1 MAPFVIAHYR
11 ITSKLGEGGMGAVYR
26 ATDTKLNRDVAV
38 KVLPESFANDPD
50 RLARFTREA
59 QVLAALNHPHIAAI
73 YGVENTAFV
82 MELVEGESLRQ
93 ILERGPVTTETALE
107 YAAQIAEAL
116 EAAHER
122 GIVHRDL
129 KPANIMVTPSGVVKV
144 LDFGLA
150 AVMNDPTAASADRAN
165 SPTLTMKATQAGV
178 ILGTAGYM
186 SPEQARGKPVDKRTD
201 IWAFGVVLY
210 EMITGKRLFEGEDL
224 TETLAS
230 VVKDKP
236 DLSSVPMRVR
246 GLIERCLEKDP
257 KRRLRDIGDIPL
269 LLSAVPAPVS
279 AQAAKKSGKLP
290 WIAAAVLAAA
300 LGVAL
305 WAAWRSQKTAD
316 RPLVRLDVDLGA
328 DVSLPGL
335 VPGGINVVLSPDGTR
350 LAYSS
355 GMPPKLFIRRL
366 DQPNATLLSSI
377 EGSALPFFS
386 PDGQWVAFRSGEKM
400 DKVSVEGG
408 AVVEAGSVGT
418 GNYAG
423 ACWSDDGN
431 IIMSEAAGRGLI
443 SIPAAGGAI
452 KTLVPLAS
460 DEFALGLPQMLP
472 GGKAVLFVQVTAF
485 EPDKVN
491 IQVLR
496 LADGHRTTL
505 VRGGSSPRYV
515 ATPGG
520 DYLLY
525 ENKETLF
532 AIPFNLDRLET
543 RGTAIAILND
553 VAYDPFVGT
562 GQFDFSPAPQGH
574 GTLVYRRSRGN
585 SSQLVTLNWVD
596 SAGKREPLRAKPGN
610 YHALSISPDGKKMAL
625 SIMGGDG
632 AGIWIY
638 DLARETMTRLTFEQG
653 TYDAPV
659 WTPDGRFIV
668 FSAFGV
674 GIQYAR
680 ADGAVRPHVLVE
692 SKAIL
697 DPAAFAPDG
706 KVLAYNEIKGGRTQI
721 WTVPVQDAGSQLKA
735 GKAEAF
741 QGDGFRSADGISPD
755 GRWLAYTSSESGK
768 LEVYVRAF
776 PLSPGQGGKWQI
788 SNGDGR
794 ESFWAH
800 NGHDLLYRSGDRIM
814 AARYSARG
822 DTFAAET
829 PRVWLDHFSGIAWT
843 LARDD
848 KRALVFAPIESAETS
863 KPDHEVVFLLNFL
876 DELRRRVPA
885 GK

>member
-1 MAPFVIAHYR
+1 VTPFVIAHYR

-73 YGVENTAFV
+73 YGVENAAFV

-93 ILERGPVTTETALE
+93 ILERGPVPTETALE

-150 AVMNDPTAASADRAN
+150 AVMSDPTAASADRAN
-165 SPTLTMKATQAGV
+165 SPTLTLKATQAGV

-186 SPEQARGKPVDKRTD
+186 SPEQARGKSVDKRTD

-230 VVKDKP
+230 IVKDKP
-236 DLSSVPMRVR
+236 DLTSVPVRVR
-246 GLIERCLEKDP
+246 GLLERCLEKDP

-269 LLSAVPAPVS
+269 LLSAAPAPVS
-279 AQAAKKSGKLP
+279 LQGVGHRALP
-290 WIAAAVLAAA
+290 WITAA
-300 LGVAL
+300 LLAVAL
-305 WAAWRSQKTAD
+305 GISLWAPWRSQKTED

-328 DVSLPGL
+328 DVSLPAL

-366 DQPNATLLSSI
+366 DQPNATLISSV
-377 EGSALPFFS
+377 EGSVLPFFS
-386 PDGQWVAFRSGEKM
+386 PDGQWVAFRSGDKM
-400 DKVSVEGG
+400 NKVSVEGG
-408 AVVEAGSVGT
+408 AVVVAGSAGT

-423 ACWSDDGN
+423 ACWAEDGS
-431 IIMSEAAGRGLI
+431 IIMSEAVGRGLV
-443 SIPAAGGAI
+443 SIPAAGGVL

-460 DEFALGLPQMLP
+460 GEFALGLPQALP
-472 GGKAVLFVQVTAF
+472 GGKAILFSQITAF
-485 EPDKVN
+485 EPDKIN
-491 IQVLR
+491 IQAQR
-496 LADGHRTTL
+496 LTDGRRTTL
-505 VRGGSSPRYV
+505 VRGGTSPRYV
-515 ATPGG
+515 AATDGG
-520 DYLLY
+520 YLIY
-525 ENKETLF
+525 VNKETLF
-532 AIPFNLDRLET
+532 AIRFDPDRVET
-543 RGTAIAILND
+543 RGAAVAILND
-553 VAYDPFVGT
+553 VAYDPYVGT
-562 GQFDFSPAPQGH
+562 GQFDFSPVPPGH
-574 GTLVYRRSRGN
+574 GTLVYRRSLGN
-585 SSQLVTLNWVD
+585 SSQVVALYWLD
-596 SAGKREPLRAKPGN
+596 ASGKRAPARVKPGT
-610 YHALSISPDGKKMAL
+610 YHGMSVSPDGRKVAL
-625 SIMGGDG
+625 SAMGGERS
-632 AGIWIY
+632 GIWVY
-638 DLARETMTRLTFEQG
+638 DLSRDTMTRLTFDQG

-659 WTPDGRFIV
+659 WTPDGRYIA

-680 ADGAVRPHVLVE
+680 GDGAGRPRILVE
-692 SKAIL
+692 SKTIV
-697 DPAAFAPDG
+697 DPAAFGPDG
-706 KVLAYNEIKGGRTQI
+706 KILAYNEITGGKTQI
-721 WTVPVQDAGSQLKA
+721 WTVPVHDSGGQLTA
-735 GKAEAF
+735 GKPELF
-741 QGDGFRSADGISPD
+741 QEDGFRSADGISPD
-755 GRWLAYTSSESGK
+755 GRWLSYTSSESGK
-768 LEVYVRAF
+768 PETYVRAF
-776 PLSPGQGGKWQI
+776 PLAPGQGGKWQI

-794 ESFWAH
+794 ESFWAP
-800 NGHDLLYRSGDRIM
+800 NGHDLLFRSGNRIM
-814 AARYSARG
+814 AARYTAQG

-829 PRVWLDHFSGIAWT
+829 PRVWLDHFDGTVWT
-843 LARDD
+843 LSPGD
-848 KRALVFAPIESAETS
+848 KRTLELAPAESAESS
-863 KPDHEVVFLLNFL
+863 KPEHEVVFLQNFT

>member
-1 MAPFVIAHYR
+1 MSPGQSIAHYR
-11 ITSKLGEGGMGAVYR
+11 IVTKLGEGGMGAVYR

-93 ILERGPVTTETALE
+93 ILERGPVPTETALE

-129 KPANIMVTPSGVVKV
+129 KPANIMVAPSGVVKV

-150 AVMNDPTAASADRAN
+150 AVMNDATPASADRAN
-165 SPTLTMKATQAGV
+165 SPTLTMRATQAGV

-186 SPEQARGKPVDKRTD
+186 SPEQARGKQVDKRTD

-236 DLSSVPMRVR
+236 DLTSVPMRVR
-246 GLIERCLEKDP
+246 GLLDRCLEKDP
-257 KRRLRDIGDIPL
+257 KKRLRDIGDMEL
-269 LLSAVPAPVS
+269 LLAAPAPVS
-279 AQAAKKSGKLP
+279 ARAARQPGTLP

-300 LGVAL
+300 LGITL
-305 WAAWRSQKTAD
+305 WAPWRAKELAHS
-316 RPLVRLDVDLGA
+316 PLVRLDVDLGA
-328 DVSLPGL
+328 DVSLPAL
-335 VPGGINVVLSPDGTR
+335 VPGGVNVVLSPDGTR

-355 GMPPKLFIRRL
+355 GTPPRLFIRRL
-366 DQPNATLLSSI
+366 DQPNATEI
-377 EGSALPFFS
+377 TAMEGSVLPVFS
-386 PDGQWVAFRSGEKM
+386 PDGQWVAFRSGDKLN
-400 DKVSVEGG
+400 KVSVEGG
-408 AVVEAGSVGT
+408 AVVVAAGAGT

-423 ACWSDDGN
+423 ACWAEDGS
-431 IIMSEAAGRGLI
+431 IIISEAVGRGLV
-443 SIPAAGGAI
+443 SIPAAGGAL

-460 DEFALGLPQMLP
+460 GEFALGLPQSLP
-472 GGKAVLFVQVTAF
+472 GGKAILFAQVTAF

-491 IQVLR
+491 IEVLR

-515 ATPGG
+515 AAPGG
-520 DYLLY
+520 GYLIY
-525 ENKETLF
+525 VNKETLF
-532 AIPFNLDRLET
+532 AIPFDLDRLET

-553 VAYDPFVGT
+553 VAYDPYVGT
-562 GQFDFSPAPQGH
+562 GQFDFSPAPLGH

-585 SSQLVTLNWVD
+585 SSQLVTLTWVD
-596 SAGKREPLRAKPGN
+596 PTGKREPLRVKPGN
-610 YHALSISPDGKKMAL
+610 YHGVSVSPDGKKVAL
-625 SIMGGDG
+625 SIMAGDS
-632 AGIWIY
+632 AGVWVY
-638 DLARETMTRLTFEQG
+638 DLSRETMTRLTFDQG

-659 WTPDGRFIV
+659 WSPDGRYIV
-668 FSAFGV
+668 FSAFGT
-674 GIQYAR
+674 GILSAR
-680 ADGAVRPHVLVE
+680 ADGAGRPQILVE
-692 SKAIL
+692 SKTIL
-697 DPAAFAPDG
+697 DPGAFGPDG
-706 KVLAYNEIKGGRTQI
+706 KVLAYNEIAGGNAQI
-721 WTVPVQDAGSQLKA
+721 WTVPVEDAGSQLKA
-735 GKAEAF
+735 GKAEPF
-741 QGDGFRSADGISPD
+741 QEGGFRWADGISPD

-776 PLSPGQGGKWQI
+776 PPLPGQAGKWQI

-794 ESFWAH
+794 ESVWAR

-814 AARYSARG
+814 AARYSAQG

-829 PRVWLDHFSGIAWT
+829 PRVWLGHLGGTTWT
-843 LARDD
+843 LAPDD
-848 KRALVFAPIESAETS
+848 KRALVFAPIESAEAS
-863 KPDHEVVFLLNFL
+863 KPEHEVVFLMNFT
-876 DELRRRVPA
+876 DELRRRLPV